1 MHLGAQNDQ
10 FWRSLKPSM
19 PTAKFVAKSVPT
31 VLTGQDLDPAPIQTG
46 GPQPDLETLERLTQ
60 LKGLKQFRSM
70 LSMWSVAADTASII
84 LGFYA
89 ASVLY
94 LGGAI
99 GDHASNMVAVCVPLF
114 LIFSLSNN
122 AHNTR
127 KIVNLWSGIGSA
139 MGALVMAASSLL
151 LIAFF
156 LKVGAEFSRGVFF
169 FGVVLSLAGIAIVR
183 SLTRAFV
190 AKRLKQGIYSILS
203 VYDGVPMGANAGP
216 GAIDAR
222 LMGLHPDLSSAVGI
236 NRLGMLAKGMDRVVV
251 YCAPQARQA
260 WALAL
265 KTLDV
270 HCEIVVP
277 ELDHFAAL
285 SISTRSGH
293 TSLLLNSG
301 RLAWNHQLVKRGFDL
316 VLSLCAMPFLLV
328 LFVVV
333 GILIKFDSKGPVFFR
348 QERIGLGNRPFMIW
362 KFRTMRT
369 EMCDAQASRLTSRN
383 DDRVTRLGN
392 ILRKTSIDEL
402 PQIINVLMGDMSLVG
417 PRPHALGARAGAL
430 LYWDVD
436 DRYWERHVVKPG
448 LTGLAQVRGF
458 RGATEIEED
467 LSMRLQSDLEY
478 VTTWSLRSDI
488 RILVGTVTVLFHRN
502 AF

>member
-1 MHLGAQNDQ
+1 
-10 FWRSLKPSM
+10 M
-19 PTAKFVAKSVPT
+19 PTTKFVTTTLPALV
-31 VLTGQDLDPAPIQTG
+31 TGQDLDPAPIQTG
-46 GPQPDLETLERLTQ
+46 GPQPDLETMERLNR
-60 LKGLKQFRSM
+60 LKGLKGFRSM
-70 LSMWSVAADTASII
+70 LSMWSVFGDTLSII
-84 LGFYA
+84 LGFCA
-89 ASVLY
+89 ASILY
-94 LGGAI
+94 LGEASGQ
-99 GDHASNMVAVCVPLF
+99 HATNMIAVCVPLF
-114 LIFSLSNN
+114 LIFSLNNN
-122 AHNTR
+122 AHNAR
-127 KIVNLWSGIGSA
+127 KVENLWSGVGAATRA
-139 MGALVMAASSLL
+139 MVMAASSLL

-169 FGVVLSLAGIAIVR
+169 LGVFFSLIGIAVFR
-183 SLTRAFV
+183 ALTRTAV
-190 AKRLKQGIYSILS
+190 TPRLKQGIYSILC
-203 VYDGVPMGANAGP
+203 VYDGVPMGPNPGP

-251 YCAPQARQA
+251 HCVPQARQA
-260 WALAL
+260 WAMAL

-270 HCEIVVP
+270 RCEIVVP

-285 SISTRSGH
+285 SISKRSGH

-316 VLSLCAMPFLLV
+316 ALSLAAMPVLLP
-328 LFVVV
+328 LFVIV
-333 GILIKFDSKGPVFFR
+333 GVLIKLDSRGPVFFR

-362 KFRTMRT
+362 KFRTMRADV
-369 EMCDAQASRLTSRN
+369 CDASALRLTSRN
-383 DDRVTRLGN
+383 DDRVTKLGK

-402 PQIINVLMGDMSLVG
+402 PQIINVLLGDMSLVG
-417 PRPHALGARAGAL
+417 PRPHALGARAGTM

-436 DRYWERHVVKPG
+436 ERYWERHVVKPG

-488 RILVGTVTVLFHRN
+488 RILLGTVGVLFHKN

>member
-1 MHLGAQNDQ
+1 
-10 FWRSLKPSM
+10 M
-19 PTAKFVAKSVPT
+19 PTAKFATTTLPT
-31 VLTGQDLDPAPIQTG
+31 LATGQDLDPAPIQTG
-46 GPQPDLETLERLTQ
+46 GPQPDLETLEQLNR
-60 LKGLKQFRSM
+60 LKGLKSFRSM
-70 LSMWSVAADTASII
+70 LSMWSVVGDTACII

-89 ASVLY
+89 ASALY
-94 LGGAI
+94 LGTVS

-114 LIFSLSNN
+114 LIFSLNNN

-127 KIVNLWSGIGSA
+127 KVENLWSGV
-139 MGALVMAASSLL
+139 GAATRALIMAAGSLL

-169 FGVVLSLAGIAIVR
+169 LGVFFSLSGIAVIRAV
-183 SLTRAFV
+183 TRAVV
-190 AKRLKQGIYSILS
+190 AQRLKQGIYSILC
-203 VYDGVPMGANAGP
+203 VYDGVPMGPNPGP

-251 YCAPQARQA
+251 HCAPQARQA
-260 WALAL
+260 WAMAL

-270 HCEIVVP
+270 RCEIVVP

-285 SISTRSGH
+285 SISQRSGH

-316 VLSLCAMPFLLV
+316 VLSFAIMPLLLP
-328 LFVVV
+328 LFALV
-333 GILIKFDSKGPVFFR
+333 GLLIKLDSKGPVFFR

-369 EMCDAQASRLTSRN
+369 EMCDAIGSRSTSRD
-383 DDRVTRLGN
+383 DDRITRLGAF
-392 ILRKTSIDEL
+392 LRKTSIDEL
-402 PQIINVLMGDMSLVG
+402 PQILNVITGDMSLVG
-417 PRPHALGARAGAL
+417 PRPHALGSRAEDSL
-430 LYWDVD
+430 FWDID
-436 DRYWERHVVKPG
+436 HRYWQRHVVKPG
-448 LTGLAQVRGF
+448 LTGLAQIRGF
-458 RGATEIEED
+458 RGATEQKAD
-467 LSMRLQSDLEY
+467 LTMRLQSDLEY

-488 RILVGTVTVLFHRN
+488 RILLGTVAVLFHKN

>member
-1 MHLGAQNDQ
+1 
-10 FWRSLKPSM
+10 M
-19 PTAKFVAKSVPT
+19 PTAKFATTTVPT
-31 VLTGQDLDPAPIQTG
+31 LATGQDLDSAPIQTG
-46 GPQPDLETLERLTQ
+46 GPQPDLETLERLSR
-60 LKGLKQFRSM
+60 LKGLKRFRSM
-70 LSMWSVAADTASII
+70 LSMWSVLTDTASII
-84 LGFYA
+84 VGFYA
-89 ASVLY
+89 ASALY
-94 LGGAI
+94 LGGVV

-127 KIVNLWSGIGSA
+127 KVDNLWSGIGA
-139 MGALVMAASSLL
+139 ATGALVMAASSLL

-169 FGVVLSLAGIAIVR
+169 FGVLLSLGGIVVVR
-183 SLTRAFV
+183 AVTRAFV
-190 AKRLKQGIYSILS
+190 ANRIDQGIYSILC
-203 VYDGVPMGANAGP
+203 VYDGVPMGPNPGS

-222 LMGLHPDLSSAVGI
+222 AMGLHPDLSSAVGI

-251 YCAPQARQA
+251 HCAPQARQA
-260 WALAL
+260 WAMAL

-270 HCEIVVP
+270 RCEIVVP

-285 SISTRSGH
+285 SISRRAGH

-316 VLSLCAMPFLLV
+316 VLSLAAMPFLLP
-328 LFVVV
+328 LFAFV
-333 GILIKFDSKGPVFFR
+333 GILIKLDSKGPVFFR

-369 EMCDAQASRLTSRN
+369 EMCDANASRLTSRN

-392 ILRKTSIDEL
+392 VLRKTSIDEL
-402 PQIINVLMGDMSLVG
+402 PQIINVLLGDMSLVG

-436 DRYWERHVVKPG
+436 ERYWERHVVKPG

-488 RILVGTVTVLFHRN
+488 RILLGTVTVLFHKN

>member
-1 MHLGAQNDQ
+1 
-10 FWRSLKPSM
+10 M
-19 PTAKFVAKSVPT
+19 PTTKFAVTTVPT
-31 VLTGQDLDPAPIQTG
+31 LATGQDLDSTPIQTG
-46 GPQPDLETLERLTQ
+46 GLQPDLETLARLDK
-60 LKGLKQFRSM
+60 LKGLKRYRSI
-70 LSMWSVAADTASII
+70 LSMWSVAGDTVSTIIGFYVASVAYLGTAS
-84 LGFYA
+84 
-89 ASVLY
+89 
-94 LGGAI
+94 GG
-99 GDHASNMVAVCVPLF
+99 HAWNMVAVCVPLF
-114 LIFSLSNN
+114 LIFSLNNN

-127 KIVNLWSGIGSA
+127 KIANLWSGIGA
-139 MGALVMAASSLL
+139 ATGALVMAASSLL

-156 LKVGAEFSRGVFF
+156 LKVGAEFSRGVFIL
-169 FGVVLSLAGIAIVR
+169 GVIFSLCGITVVR
-183 SLTRAFV
+183 ALTRGFV
-190 AKRLKQGIYSILS
+190 AKQLNQGMYSILS
-203 VYDGVPMGANAGP
+203 VYDGVPMGPKPGP

-222 LMGLHPDLSSAVGI
+222 SMGLHPDLSSAVGI

-251 YCAPQARQA
+251 HCAPQARQP
-260 WALAL
+260 WAMAL

-270 HCEIVVP
+270 RCEIVVP

-285 SISTRSGH
+285 SISSRDGH

-301 RLAWNHQLVKRGFDL
+301 RLAWNYQLVKRGFDL
-316 VLSLCAMPFLLV
+316 VLSLTAMPFLLP
-328 LFVVV
+328 LFTIV
-333 GILIKFDSKGPVFFR
+333 GIMIKIDSKGPVFFR

-369 EMCDAQASRLTSRN
+369 EMCDASASRLTSRD

-402 PQIINVLMGDMSLVG
+402 PQIINVLLGDMSLVG

-436 DRYWERHVVKPG
+436 ARYWERHVVKPG

-488 RILVGTVTVLFHRN
+488 RILLSTVTVLFHKN